1 MEIGNTLGIIGLAV
15 GFAGTAISNIA
26 EKKDIEDLVRKEV
39 AKQKEE
45 EEKKA

>member
-1 MEIGNTLGIIGLAV
+1 MEIGTTLGVIGMAV
-15 GFAGTAISNIA
+15 GFAGTVISNIA

-45 EEKKA
+45 EKEA